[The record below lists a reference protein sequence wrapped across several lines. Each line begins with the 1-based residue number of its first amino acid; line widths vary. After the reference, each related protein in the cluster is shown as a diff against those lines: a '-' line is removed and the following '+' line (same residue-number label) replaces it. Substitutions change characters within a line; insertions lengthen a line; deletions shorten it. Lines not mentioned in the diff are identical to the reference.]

1 MDISSID
8 NLLGQMRAASA
19 AATGQSANVNAKAAS
34 ALKTDFAEV
43 LKNSIESVNTAQVN
57 AANLARDFELGK
69 PNTNLNDV
77 MISLQKANLSFQE
90 MVQVRNKLV
99 SAYRDVMNMS
109 I

>member
-19 AATGQSANVNAKAAS
+19 AAAGQPASAKAAS
-34 ALKTDFAEV
+34 VAQVDFASV
-43 LKNSIESVNTAQVN
+43 LQNSIDGVNRSQVS
-57 AANLARDFELGK
+57 AANLARDFELGV
-69 PNTNLNDV
+69 PNANLSDV

-99 SAYRDVMNMS
+99 TAYRDIMNMS

>member
-8 NLLGQMRAASA
+8 NLLGQLRAASA
-19 AATGQSANVNAKAAS
+19 AAGGQSPNAKAAGP
-34 ALKTDFAEV
+34 AKTDFAEV
-43 LKNSIESVNTAQVN
+43 LKNSIESVNNTQVN

-99 SAYRDVMNMS
+99 SAYRDIMNMS

>member
-8 NLLGQMRAASA
+8 NLLGQLRAASA
-19 AATGQSANVNAKAAS
+19 AATGQPASAKAAG
-34 ALKTDFAEV
+34 APKVDFATV
-43 LKNSIESVNTAQVN
+43 LQNSIDGVNRTQVE
-57 AANLARDFELGK
+57 AASLARDFELGV

-99 SAYRDVMNMS
+99 TAYRDIMNMS

>member
-1 MDISSID
+1 MDISAID

-19 AATGQSANVNAKAAS
+19 AAAGQPSNAKAAD
-34 ALKTDFAEV
+34 AAKTDFAEV
-43 LKNSIESVNTAQVN
+43 LKNSIEGVNRTQVN
-57 AANLARDFELGK
+57 ASNLARDFELGV

-99 SAYRDVMNMS
+99 SAYRDIMNMS